1 MQDIELT
8 KTDRQLLLYDIF
20 RGSQQ
25 ISLEDITSRL
35 PVNKKMIQRDIEDL
49 TAAGLI
55 RIKYSRKEKAY
66 IKDIAY
72 IKDTDY
78 PLSLDEG
85 IKEKRRIHL
94 TKLRRIGILMTQL
107 CMDNNSDYWDDKDD
121 YFSCKKCYYQLFP
134 DSTERMRQ
142 RDFAQLN
149 RIGYWIRYDNYDRR
163 YKMWES
169 NELREDFGVY
179 KKNGKLL
186 RHPDEI
192 YNVL

>member
-1 MQDIELT
+1 MKDIELT

-20 RGSQQ
+20 KGSQQ
-25 ISLEDITSRL
+25 ITFEDITARL
-35 PVNKKMIQRDIEDL
+35 PVNRKMIQRDMEDL

-55 RIKYSRKEKAY
+55 RVKYSRKEKAY
-66 IKDIAY
+66 IKDAEN
-72 IKDTDY
+72 
-78 PLSLDEG
+78 PLAFDESIEG
-85 IKEKRRIHL
+85 KRRIHL
-94 TKLRRIGILMTQL
+94 SKLRRVGILMDQL
-107 CMDNNSDYWDDKDD
+107 YMDTGSDYWDDKDD

-149 RIGYWIRYDNYDRR
+149 RIGYRIRYDNYDRR

-179 KKNGKLL
+179 RKNGKLM
-186 RHPDEI
+186 RHSDEL

>member
-20 RGSQQ
+20 RGSRQ
-25 ISLEDITSRL
+25 IAFEDITSRL
-35 PVNKKMIQRDIEDL
+35 PVNKKMIQRDMKDL

-55 RIKYSRKEKAY
+55 CVRYSRKEG
-66 IKDIAY
+66 AY
-72 IKDTDY
+72 IKDTEN
-78 PLSLDEG
+78 PLILDES
-85 IKEKRRIHL
+85 IKGKRHIHL
-94 TKLRRIGILMTQL
+94 TKLRRIGILMDQL
-107 CMDNNSDYWDDKDD
+107 YMDTDSDYWDDKDD

-163 YKMWES
+163 YKMWGS
-169 NELREDFGVY
+169 NDLREDFGVY
-179 KKNGKLL
+179 KENGKLM
-186 RHPDEI
+186 RHTDKKFEM
-192 YNVL
+192 L